1 VQQHRQVRELK
12 WIIVSMWVY
21 GGGCS
26 GGVVDLL
33 CVASLTS
40 ASAATSSLLAPSWAG
55 AGAGAGAE
63 AGTGCG
69 AAGSGALL
77 AGVTSG
83 FTGSGAVA
91 GAGAGAV
98 SVVAGSV
105 TGAAL
110 DGLSIVGVG
119 SGCSSFL
126 AFFLEKRPLKAFF
139 IWSMASGAGKSC
151 VSKVVSWEL
160 QSRARDHAADPNAC
174 VYLRTPGMM
183 MISRGVK
190 CGSDWEGRCK
200 GHKCCTVH

>member
-1 VQQHRQVRELK
+1 
-12 WIIVSMWVY
+12 MWVY

-98 SVVAGSV
+98 SV